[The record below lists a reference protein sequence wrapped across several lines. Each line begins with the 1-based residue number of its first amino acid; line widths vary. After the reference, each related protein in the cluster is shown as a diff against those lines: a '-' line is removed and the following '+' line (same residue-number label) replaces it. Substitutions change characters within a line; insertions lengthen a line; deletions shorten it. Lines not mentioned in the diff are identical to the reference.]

1 MDNTLANEK
10 SLALSYLTLRKI
22 IGLLGIALPFILS
35 LGALILFQTGIQSSL
50 SSYYHTGMGGVFVGT
65 LCVIG
70 VFLLAYKGY
79 KKPNNEGYEKP
90 DYIARLLGGVF
101 AIGVALFPITPDDA
115 PEDASRVI
123 GYLHLAFA
131 ALFFVTLIY
140 FSLCLFTK
148 TDPNKSP
155 TRRKLQRNK
164 VYRACG
170 YTMVVCIL
178 LIAVYAFLPD
188 SIATSLEG
196 YKPVFWLES
205 LAVVAFGFSWL
216 TKGEAI
222 LEDEVQL
229 PEPQ

>member
-1 MDNTLANEK
+1 MDNTSANEK
-10 SLALSYLTLRKI
+10 SLALSYLALRMI
-22 IGLLGIALPFILS
+22 VGVLGIALPFILL

-50 SSYYHTGMGGVFVGT
+50 SSYYHTGMGDVLVGI

-79 KKPNNEGYEKP
+79 KKPNNKGYEKP

-101 AIGVALFPITPDDA
+101 AIGVALFPTTPDDA

-123 GYLHLAFA
+123 GYIHMAFA
-131 ALFFVTLIY
+131 ALFFLTLIY

-155 TRRKLQRNK
+155 TRRKRQRNK
-164 VYRACG
+164 VYKACG
-170 YTMVVCIL
+170 YTMAICIV
-178 LIAVYAFLPD
+178 LIGVYYLLPD
-188 SIATSLEG
+188 SVEMSLKG
-196 YKPVFWLES
+196 YNPVFWLES
-205 LAVVAFGFSWL
+205 LAVVAFGVSWL

-222 LEDEVQL
+222 LQDEVQL
-229 PEPQ
+229 PQPQ